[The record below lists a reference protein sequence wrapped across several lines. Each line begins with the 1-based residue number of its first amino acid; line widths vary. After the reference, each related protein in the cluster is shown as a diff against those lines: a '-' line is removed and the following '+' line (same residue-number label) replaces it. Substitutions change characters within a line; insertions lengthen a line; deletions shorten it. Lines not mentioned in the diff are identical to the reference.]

1 LTTGAVTQLTGKY
14 DQISHTARRPAFMRR
29 TKALK
34 RPKKARNTPFSQGN
48 IDNFQQ
54 TAHFVWA
61 MSMNVTPQEIKSAP
75 PATVAAMAS
84 KLRAAGLRPTRQRVA
99 IACLL
104 LDGRHR
110 HVTAESLTA
119 EINASGMRVAGGTVY
134 NTLNQFTDAGFLR
147 RVTVHNE
154 FSLFD
159 TNTAHHHH
167 FYDAA
172 DDRLID
178 IPSDDVVLSRLPQA
192 PADHDITGVDVIIHV
207 TKK

>member
-1 LTTGAVTQLTGKY
+1 
-14 DQISHTARRPAFMRR
+14 M
-29 TKALK
+29 K
-34 RPKKARNTPFSQGN
+34 RLKKARNTPVSQGN

-61 MSMNVTPQEIKSAP
+61 MSMNVTPQKKNSASP
-75 PATVAAMAS
+75 ETVAAMAS
-84 KLRAAGLRPTRQRVA
+84 KLRTAGLRPTRQRVA

-119 EINASGMRVAGGTVY
+119 EIHTAGLHVAGGTVY

-154 FSLFD
+154 YSLFD

-167 FYDAA
+167 FYEAA

-192 PADHDITGVDVIIHV
+192 PADHDITGVDVIIHLS
-207 TKK
+207 KK

>member
-1 LTTGAVTQLTGKY
+1 
-14 DQISHTARRPAFMRR
+14 
-29 TKALK
+29 
-34 RPKKARNTPFSQGN
+34 
-48 IDNFQQ
+48 
-54 TAHFVWA
+54 
-61 MSMNVTPQEIKSAP
+61 MNVPPEENKPHA
-75 PATVAAMAS
+75 PATVVAMAS

-119 EINASGMRVAGGTVY
+119 EINATGLHVAGGTVY
-134 NTLNQFTDAGFLR
+134 NTLNQFTNAGFLR

-154 FSLFD
+154 YSLFD

-167 FYDAA
+167 FYNVAA
-172 DDRLID
+172 DRLID
-178 IPSDDVVLSRLPQA
+178 IPSDHVVLSRLPKA
-192 PADHDITGVDVIIHV
+192 PDDHDITGVDVIIHV

>member
-1 LTTGAVTQLTGKY
+1 MHG
-14 DQISHTARRPAFMRR
+14 
-29 TKALK
+29 TKASK
-34 RPKKARNTPFSQGN
+34 RPKKARNTPVSQGN

-54 TAHFVWA
+54 TAHFVRA

-75 PATVAAMAS
+75 QAKAAAMAS

-110 HVTAESLTA
+110 HVTAESLTT
-119 EINASGMRVAGGTVY
+119 EITATGMHVAAGTVY
-134 NTLNQFTDAGFLR
+134 NTLNQFTNAGFLR

-154 FSLFD
+154 YSLFD
-159 TNTAHHHH
+159 TNMAHHHH

-192 PADHDITGVDVIIHV
+192 PDDHDITGVDVIIHV